1 MPKEKYY
8 LYREDGTE
16 DIKVIKYKDNVNEVY
31 SLTGAHFSDEK
42 KIMTDSDLKRF
53 KGAHGLLYEQE
64 LGLQATIFVF
74 RGGTW
79 KYITVV
85 KQTSGQHHNIYL
97 MT

>member
-42 KIMTDSDLKRF
+42 KIMTDRRPK
-53 KGAHGLLYEQE
+53 
-64 LGLQATIFVF
+64 TI
-74 RGGTW
+74 
-79 KYITVV
+79 
-85 KQTSGQHHNIYL
+85 
-97 MT
+97 

>member
-16 DIKVIKYKDNVNEVY
+16 DIKVIKHEDNQNEIY

-42 KIMTDSDLKRF
+42 KIMTDRDLKRF

-64 LGLQATIFVF
+64 LGLQATIFD
-74 RGGTW
+74 
-79 KYITVV
+79 I
-85 KQTSGQHHNIYL
+85 
-97 MT
+97 

>member
-16 DIKVIKYKDNVNEVY
+16 DIKVMEHEDNENEVY
-31 SLTGAHFSDEK
+31 SSRRRPFQRRK

-64 LGLQATIFVF
+64 LGLQATIFD
-74 RGGTW
+74 
-79 KYITVV
+79 I
-85 KQTSGQHHNIYL
+85 
-97 MT
+97 